1 MYKGLCLCGAVTISV
16 SKSVDQ
22 ISVCHCGMCQ
32 KWSGG
37 PGFSIDGGSN
47 LTIEGKEAITVFASS
62 SWGERAFCKHCG
74 THLFYHLIS
83 PSTYYVSAA
92 LFEESKNA
100 QMSMQIYIES
110 KPKYYNFVEKT
121 PMLTE
126 QDIIKLMGGV
136 SD

>member
-1 MYKGLCLCGAVTISV
+1 MERST
-16 SKSVDQ
+16 
-22 ISVCHCGMCQ
+22 
-32 KWSGG
+32 
-37 PGFSIDGGSN
+37 GFSIDGGSN